1 MTYLIL
7 IPLLPLLAFALI
19 APLTKLWKRKS
30 AFIATIAIIASSVF
44 SLMLFFEAVK
54 KGGPIK
60 DQDGSFWTANHHPVT
75 FNWSLPNWLPLGGT
89 DSVDLSFSADGFTLM
104 MLLVVTLVS
113 VCVHIYSF
121 GYMDYAGKYYQHE
134 EKNLPR
140 YYGYLSIFT
149 AAMLIMVL
157 ANNLILAFIGW
168 ELMGL
173 ASYLLIGF
181 WFDKESAAVAA
192 KKAFLTTKV
201 GDLSLFLGVLT
212 LYGVTGTFDIPK
224 ILEFAST
231 HDTNGIIGV
240 AALLIFGGAMG
251 KSAQFFLHVWL
262 PDAME
267 GPTPASSLIHAAT
280 MVAAGVYLI
289 ARLHPIYSGDMAS
302 SVVSHIGAFTA
313 LFAASIAIARWDI
326 KRVLAYSTI
335 SQLGFMVAG
344 LGTGSVAAGI
354 FHLFTHAFF
363 KALLFQA
370 AGSVIHGVHTND
382 MREMGNLKKYMPKTF
397 MVFLIGTLALSGIP
411 PFSGFFSKDEILL
424 TAYYYGEHGDG
435 WLPYIML
442 SIAAFFTAFY
452 MFRVVYLTFFGKYRG
467 HGHPHESPS
476 VMTGPMIF
484 LASMCLIPSFVGVPG
499 KHGSWAALFIDP
511 HPHHGLN
518 LQVALTSTA
527 LAVVAILLAKKMF
540 LSKSNMPKIE
550 LGFFEEKNPVLWK
563 ALSKRLYVDEVL
575 QWSFVKP
582 GAYLAEQIAWFDK
595 NVIDGIVNRVAGFGD
610 RMSSASAFIDKYI
623 IDGIVNLFGSLTK
636 AGHKLVKMYQT
647 GFISGYLFMI
657 LIMLAL
663 ILLTQGYWVS

>member
-1 MTYLIL
+1 MNYLIL

-19 APLTKLWKRKS
+19 APLTRIWKRKA
-30 AFIATIAIIASSVF
+30 AFIATGAIIGSSIL
-44 SLMLFFEAVK
+44 SLLLFFQSLAS
-54 KGGPIK
+54 GGPLK
-60 DQDGSFWTANHHPVT
+60 DGDFWTANHHPVNLT
-75 FNWSLPNWLPLGGT
+75 WTLPNWLPLGGGNF
-89 DSVDLSFSADGFTLM
+89 VDLSLSADGFTLM

-113 VCVHIYSF
+113 TAVHIYSF
-121 GYMDYAGKYYQHE
+121 GYMDYGGKYYQHE

-149 AAMLIMVL
+149 AAMLVMVL
-157 ANNLILAFIGW
+157 ANNLLLAFVGW

-212 LYGVTGTFDIPK
+212 LYGLTGTFNIPK

-231 HDTNGIIGV
+231 HDTNGILSV

-289 ARLHPIYSGDMAS
+289 ARLQPIYTGEVTS
-302 SVVSHIGAFTA
+302 SIVSHIGAFTA

-344 LGTGSVAAGI
+344 IGTGSVAAGI

-397 MVFLIGTLALSGIP
+397 MVFLIGTLALAGIP

-424 TAYYYGEHGDG
+424 SAYNYGQHGDG
-435 WLPYIML
+435 WLPYAML

-452 MFRVVYLTFFGKYRG
+452 MFRVIYLTFFGKYRG

-476 VMTGPMIF
+476 VMTTPMIF
-484 LASMCLIPSFVGVPG
+484 LAAMCLIPSFVGVPG

-518 LQVALTSTA
+518 WQVAIVSTV
-527 LAVVAILLAKKMF
+527 LAIVAILLAKKIF
-540 LSKSNMPKIE
+540 LKKSEMKKIE
-550 LGFFEEKNPVLWK
+550 FGFFEKENPVLWR

-582 GAYLAEQIAWFDK
+582 GSYLADRVAWFDK
-595 NVIDGIVNRVAGFGD
+595 SVIDGIVNRVAGFGESL
-610 RMSSASAFIDKYI
+610 SSISGFIDKYI
-623 IDGIVNLFGSLTK
+623 VDGIVNLFGSLTK
-636 AGHKLVKMYQT
+636 AGHRLVKMYQT
-647 GFISGYLFMI
+647 GFVSGYLFMI

>member
-1 MTYLIL
+1 MNYLIL

-19 APLTKLWKRKS
+19 APLTKIWKRKA
-30 AFIATIAIIASSVF
+30 AFIATAAIVGSSIL
-44 SLMLFFEAVK
+44 SLLIFFQSVNS
-54 KGGPIK
+54 GGPLK
-60 DQDGSFWTANHHPVT
+60 KEGFWTYNKHPVEL
-75 FNWSLPNWLPLGGT
+75 NWTLPEWIPLGGGT
-89 DSVDLSFSADGFTLM
+89 FVDLSFSADGFTLM

-113 VCVHIYSF
+113 TAVHIYSF
-121 GYMDYAGKYYQHE
+121 GYMDYGGKYYQHE

-181 WFDKESAAVAA
+181 WFDKQSAAVAA

-212 LYGVTGTFDIPK
+212 LYGLTGTFNIPT
-224 ILEFAST
+224 ILEFAKT
-231 HDTNGIIGV
+231 HDTNGILSI

-280 MVAAGVYLI
+280 MVAAGVYLV
-289 ARLHPIYSGDMAS
+289 ARLQPIYAGEVTS
-302 SVVSHIGAFTA
+302 SIVSHIGAFTA

-335 SQLGFMVAG
+335 SQLGFMIAG

-397 MVFLIGTLALSGIP
+397 MVFLIGTLALAGIP

-424 TAYYYGEHGDG
+424 SAYNYGQHGDG
-435 WLPYIML
+435 WIPYIML

-476 VMTGPMIF
+476 VMTSPMMF
-484 LASMCLIPSFVGVPG
+484 LAAMCLIPSFVGVPG

-518 LQVALTSTA
+518 LQVAITSTV
-527 LAVVAILLAKKMF
+527 LAVFAIFLAKSIF
-540 LSKSNMPKIE
+540 LKISNMDKIE
-550 LGFFEEKNPVLWK
+550 FGFFEKKNPVLWK
-563 ALSKRLYVDEVL
+563 SLSRRLYVDEAL
-575 QWSFVKP
+575 QWAFVKP
-582 GAYLAEQIAWFDK
+582 GSYLGDQIAWFDK
-595 NVIDGIVNRVAGFGD
+595 NIIDGIVNRVAGLGETL
-610 RMSSASAFIDKYI
+610 SSASGFIDKYI
-623 IDGIVNLFGSLTK
+623 VDGIVNLFGSLTK

-647 GFISGYLFMI
+647 GFVSGYLFMI
-657 LIMLAL
+657 MIMLAL